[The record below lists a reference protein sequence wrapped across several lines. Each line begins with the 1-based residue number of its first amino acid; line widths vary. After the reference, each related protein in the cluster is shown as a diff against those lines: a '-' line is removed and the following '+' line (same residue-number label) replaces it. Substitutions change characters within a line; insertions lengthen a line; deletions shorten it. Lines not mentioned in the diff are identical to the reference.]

1 MSVPTAKLIQTLQEL
16 AQAASGFRKTAF
28 SKAVEAVKKHK
39 KATITKAEL
48 VAYQGIGEGIL
59 RRFDELVSS
68 GGLAELKEHEEERKV
83 VELFEGI
90 YGVGPVL
97 AKKWFQQGSRTLK
110 DIPVETLTRSQSLG
124 LKYYKDINSRIPRHE
139 IDQINRELSRVV
151 SAFNSKHKLN
161 IRAKICGSYLR
172 GRESSGDIDIII
184 SDELDRPF
192 IDAFLKDSI
201 GLFHHI
207 LAKGDSKVL
216 TLGGLGQ
223 IERRID
229 LELVEREDWAYA
241 LLYFTGSANFNKH
254 MRGIAKDKGYLLN
267 HAGLFMGDAKV
278 SAETERDI
286 FDFLDM
292 KYLTPEERDK
302 W

>member
-48 VAYQGIGEGIL
+48 AAYQGIGEGIL

-97 AKKWFQQGSRTLK
+97 AKKWFQQGYRTLK

-184 SDELDRPF
+184 SDVSMPIMTGPEMLEEAEP
-192 IDAFLKDSI
+192 AMI
-201 GLFHHI
+201 GN
-207 LAKGDSKVL
+207 AKVL
-216 TLGGLGQ
+216 FLSGYAP
-223 IERRID
+223 ESFSD
-229 LELVEREDWAYA
+229 MLEKYPVHYLSKPVTMEQLVGRVKE
-241 LLYFTGSANFNKH
+241 LLA
-254 MRGIAKDKGYLLN
+254 A
-267 HAGLFMGDAKV
+267 A
-278 SAETERDI
+278 
-286 FDFLDM
+286 
-292 KYLTPEERDK
+292 
-302 W
+302 